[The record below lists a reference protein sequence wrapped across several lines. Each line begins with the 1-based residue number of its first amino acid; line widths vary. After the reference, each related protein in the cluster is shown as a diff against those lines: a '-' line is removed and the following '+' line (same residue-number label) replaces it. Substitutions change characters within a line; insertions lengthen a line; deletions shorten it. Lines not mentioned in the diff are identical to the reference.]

1 MIDGMA
7 ARVSTC
13 RAINFAEAGAVM
25 VASADSCR
33 RRRRH
38 ARGGTPLDRNSM
50 DRSRFFYGVLI
61 GSAVVGLV
69 FVLLVL

>member
-13 RAINFAEAGAVM
+13 LAMSLAEQGSAM
-25 VASADSCR
+25 VVGSDSGR

-38 ARGGTPLDRNSM
+38 ARGATLLDRNSM

-69 FVLLVL
+69 LLAL